1 MFFDFDFLIEPELT
15 DASLNSETFYEFQKP
30 YNNTGD
36 DNWYPAT
43 MAPTLKWAEG
53 EKRIWKLWDKV
64 TQCSRN
70 WVSQDWQLIFPVSFG
85 NTR

>member
-1 MFFDFDFLIEPELT
+1 
-15 DASLNSETFYEFQKP
+15 
-30 YNNTGD
+30 
-36 DNWYPAT
+36 